1 MPKPSDQEGED
12 SRLDRIIGVGVRSVR
27 KNYYPELRRRVAE
40 LERFRA
46 LFDHGNDL
54 FLLAHMPD
62 GAIMD
67 ANVPMCVQLKCGRD
81 QLVGRN
87 LATVLPPAAIQ
98 AITALGTHQ
107 QARLETVL
115 MGGDGDQSVVE
126 MTARVAPDVAGPCVL
141 LVFRDITKQLL
152 AQAQLAAARERAE
165 RANIAKSRFLA
176 AASHDLRQP
185 FQAMTLFQELLT
197 QRLED
202 PTNKR
207 LIANLAEAI
216 RAGHD
221 LLNALLDVSTL
232 DAGIIKPKIGPVRLD
247 ALLDGLQC
255 EFAPQVAERGMRL
268 TVVKCAAVVE
278 SDETLLARMIRNL
291 IINALKYCDRGGRV
305 LVGCRHVGGRL
316 RLMVVDD
323 GPGIPA
329 DKHDEIFEEF
339 TQLNN
344 PERDRKK
351 GLGLGL
357 AIVARMARLLGHRV
371 GVDSHLGKGAAFYI
385 DLGDK
390 RTDPAD
396 AAEVA

>member
-1 MPKPSDQEGED
+1 MPKHSDGGGED
-12 SRLDRIIGVGVRSVR
+12 NLDRIIGVGVHSVR

-54 FLLAHMPD
+54 FLLAHMPE
-62 GAIMD
+62 GRIMD
-67 ANVPMCVQLKCGRD
+67 ANVPMCAQLKCARSDLIG
-81 QLVGRN
+81 QG
-87 LATVLPPAAIQ
+87 LAMVLPPAALQII
-98 AITALGTHQ
+98 AALSPGEK
-107 QARLETVL
+107 ARVETML
-115 MGGDGDQSVVE
+115 MGADGDQSVVE
-126 MTARVAPDVAGPCVL
+126 MTARVAPDGAGPCAL
-141 LVFRDITKQLL
+141 LVFRDITDQLR

-165 RANIAKSRFLA
+165 RANVAKSRFLA

-197 QRLED
+197 QRLQD

-207 LIANLAEAI
+207 LIANLAESI
-216 RAGHD
+216 RAGQD

-232 DAGIIKPKIGPVRLD
+232 DAGIIKPRMGPVHLGQVLD
-247 ALLDGLQC
+247 ALEC
-255 EFAPQVAERGMRL
+255 EFAAQVAERKMTLRVIGCSL
-268 TVVKCAAVVE
+268 VADT
-278 SDETLLARMIRNL
+278 DETLLARMVRNL
-291 IINALKYCDRGGRV
+291 IINALKYGAEGGHI
-305 LVGCRHVGGRL
+305 LVGCRRHGAAV

-329 DKHDEIFEEF
+329 DKYDEIFEEF

-371 GVDSHLGKGAAFYI
+371 GVESRLGKGAAFYI
-385 DLGDK
+385 ELATTHSGA
-390 RTDPAD
+390 PD
-396 AAEVA
+396 AAAVA